1 MKMYTAKRLLGN
13 IEEFK
18 KDLKGID
25 IEKADKI
32 RNGQYTIALNQL
44 KDLEEGRME
53 LEELSD
59 PDNILRNIMMLSHL
73 DKTDLKTRKLK

>member
-1 MKMYTAKRLLGN
+1 
-13 IEEFK
+13 
-18 KDLKGID
+18 
-25 IEKADKI
+25 
-32 RNGQYTIALNQL
+32 LNQL

-73 DKTDLKTRKLK
+73 DKTDLKTRK